1 MMKDGTILKG
11 LFRGL
16 TIVMASVMTLGIG
29 MTIGAKLNESDIN
42 SYLGTSNRVVIQDEE
57 GTYLSDYDSWQ
68 EMVDAKAEGIYTTMS
83 EGIVL
88 LKNNGVLPMEG
99 VTKINL
105 FGRNSADPVY
115 GGGGGAGVVSD
126 PNALTS
132 RRRSTRRAS
141 RSTTRCTTTTAA
153 VKRERSA
160 AGSPT
165 SIPPAK

>member
-57 GTYLSDYDSWQ
+57 GTYQSDYDSWQ

-88 LKNNGVLPMEG
+88 LKNNGVLPLRDASE
-99 VTKINL
+99 TTISL
-105 FGRNSADPVY
+105 IGRGAVDPLY
-115 GGGGGAGVVSD
+115 GGSGSGNVDVS
-126 PNALTS
+126 
-132 RRRSTRRAS
+132 
-141 RSTTRCTTTTAA
+141 TAA
-153 VKRERSA
+153 
-160 AGSPT
+160 SP
-165 SIPPAK
+165 